1 MPRKDKR
8 AQILDAA
15 EKLFKNK
22 RYHEMTLDLVAKEAK
37 VGKGTIYL
45 YFKDKDD
52 LVFQLALRGHDELCE
67 LIRNYTKLED
77 ISFDELLEKV
87 CNEISRF
94 FLGRHALFRATG
106 EHEMRLSAFREK
118 RREEFN
124 VHRRKLQ
131 SAIEEILAK
140 GPVRK
145 DIELSVQANFFLG
158 MMRTRDHMFGGNE
171 TDMPPIKMLADI
183 FMNGFG
189 KNSNM
194 VFPDK
199 K

>member
-1 MPRKDKR
+1 MTGKDKR
-8 AQILDAA
+8 AQILGAA

-67 LIRNYTKLED
+67 LIRNYTKQED

-94 FLGRHALFRATG
+94 FLGRHALFRAIG

-124 VHRRKLQ
+124 VHRRKMQ

-140 GPVRK
+140 GSMRK

-158 MMRTRDHMFGGNE
+158 MMRTRDHMFGDNE
-171 TDMPPIKMLADI
+171 KDMPPIKMVVDI

-189 KNSNM
+189 KS
-194 VFPDK
+194 
-199 K
+199 